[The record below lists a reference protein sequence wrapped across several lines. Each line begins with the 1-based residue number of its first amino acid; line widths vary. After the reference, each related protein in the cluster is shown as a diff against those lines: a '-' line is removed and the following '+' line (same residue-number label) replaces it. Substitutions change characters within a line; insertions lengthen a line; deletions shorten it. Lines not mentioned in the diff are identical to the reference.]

1 MSKHKHHIIP
11 RYRCKELGIDPDFD
25 ENIVEVDRTD
35 HARIHW
41 GYKCDD
47 LEPLFEYITPAQWI
61 IDLIPRGDNRD
72 VGAAVLTAKGELDG
86 IDTSGENNPLWK
98 GGVSYDKKAYM
109 KAYMKE
115 YRQTPKNKAY
125 VKEYD
130 RSSKRKEYEK
140 KRRQTPEYKAYMKEY
155 EKKRNITEVMKA
167 YKAEWYQNNKKKKSE
182 TQGEGTLKAF
192 LKECE
197 YD

>member
-11 RYRCKELGIDPDFD
+11 VYHCKELGIDPDFD
-25 ENIVEVDRTD
+25 ENFVEVDRLD

-86 IDTSGENNPLWK
+86 IDLSGENNPRYKDGSSVGKHHDAEIRRKWDRLWQPIHRAK
-98 GGVSYDKKAYM
+98 NIEKYREQEKIRSQRYRAKKKA
-109 KAYMKE
+109 
-115 YRQTPKNKAY
+115 
-125 VKEYD
+125 
-130 RSSKRKEYEK
+130 EK
-140 KRRQTPEYKAYMKEY
+140 Q
-155 EKKRNITEVMKA
+155 
-167 YKAEWYQNNKKKKSE
+167 AE
-182 TQGEGTLKAF
+182 LAV
-192 LKECE
+192 
-197 YD
+197 D